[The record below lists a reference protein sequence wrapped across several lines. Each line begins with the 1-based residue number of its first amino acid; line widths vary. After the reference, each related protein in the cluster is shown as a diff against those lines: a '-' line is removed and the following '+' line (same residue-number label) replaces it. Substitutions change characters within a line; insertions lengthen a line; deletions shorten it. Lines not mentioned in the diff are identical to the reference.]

1 MVKGVGGAGH
11 PERQGMNIEELIK
24 REAPRDD
31 IHDRSYAKELR
42 AVWLDF
48 SRPLDVP
55 TIKFHLELARSLY
68 VQNSTHYNTALCVVL
83 AQRLKEAE
91 RKENEGNKTK

>member
-1 MVKGVGGAGH
+1 
-11 PERQGMNIEELIK
+11 MNIEELID
-24 REAPRDD
+24 REAPDD
-31 IHDRSYAKELR
+31 DSYDRNYAKELR
-42 AVWLDF
+42 GVWADF
-48 SRPLDVP
+48 ARPIDVP

>member
-1 MVKGVGGAGH
+1 MVKGIGGAGH

-24 REAPRDD
+24 REAPGDD

-55 TIKFHLELARSLY
+55 TIKFHLELARTLY
-68 VQNSTHYNTALCVVL
+68 AKRGATHYNTALCVVL
-83 AQRLKEAE
+83 AQRLKEVG
-91 RKENEGNKTK
+91 REGE